1 MPVLDHP
8 VSDKVKHD
16 KPPAG
21 CYSRMQMEDGYYV
34 LVRDY
39 LHDGRYEFRD
49 QWIPHTMSTQCRQ
62 ISNLPECEGCTAEKD
77 VEYLEQMRNLK

>member
-1 MPVLDHP
+1 MAPVLDHP
-8 VSDKVKHD
+8 IHDKVKHD

-21 CYSRMQMEDGYYV
+21 CRDRVQMEDGYYV

-39 LHDGRYEFRD
+39 LHDGRYEFKD

-62 ISNLPECEGCTAEKD
+62 INNLPECEGCTAEKD
-77 VEYLEQMRNLK
+77 VEYIERMKQL